1 MTESESCLKVLWGLA
16 PFCVHPLDEST
27 RFLFKKK
34 VKKVK
39 KNEKPNKIRHL
50 RRSVYDVGP
59 DASLPNVL
67 TGSHGLV
74 TVPTLG
80 GVITEH
86 FNTV

>member
-1 MTESESCLKVLWGLA
+1 MLKSPLGPRPVLRSSIRRIDA
-16 PFCVHPLDEST
+16 VSIQ
-27 RFLFKKK
+27 KK